1 MRQFVFSI
9 VFSAF
14 ISIGLSPAYSE
25 PDELLKGALL
35 KADWLFGKLQE
46 INHVPGMS
54 LAIGVEGDVVF
65 AKGYGYADVK
75 NQIPVTAETKFRY
88 ASVSKLFAATAAA
101 QLYQKGQLDID
112 ADIRGYIPEFPDK
125 GFPITSRQLA
135 AHISG
140 FPHYQVVDFNRGKT
154 HFDSVMDALEKIK
167 DRSLLFEPGTGYE
180 YSSYGYTILSAVIE
194 RASGQDYLSYLKDHI
209 LDPAGII
216 GVVGENMHVD
226 TPNLTVMYERHGLE
240 AVPAP
245 RLDFSYIYA
254 GGGLDGTPTDLVKL
268 AIGYWQGTLLA
279 PATQAMIFTPIKTA
293 SGGRTGRNTYEVGFG
308 WRIDTDLHGR
318 PIIHHS
324 GVTPGAR
331 SVLLSYLS
339 PGVHIAFTSN
349 AAWTSSTERTA
360 TTLAFGI
367 LQALEEV
374 NVEASCPVGDYTWVG
389 TFNGAEAHGV
399 LAIQESDG
407 LCQGEISMPRAFAGW
422 VEGFDAP
429 VPENLPL
436 LLIGSNGEAGIFGL
450 VTPLGIFET
459 QVVSKDG
466 ILTGSA
472 TIGGSRVFEFTAHQ

>member
-1 MRQFVFSI
+1 MRLFVFSI
-9 VFSAF
+9 IFF
-14 ISIGLSPAYSE
+14 TFFLQGTSPAFAGKE
-25 PDELLKGALL
+25 ELLEKALF
-35 KADWLFGKLQE
+35 KADWLFEKLQE

-65 AKGYGYADVK
+65 AKGYGHADVQ
-75 NQIPVTAETKFRY
+75 NQVPVTAETKFRY

-101 QLYQKGQLDID
+101 QLYEKGLLDID
-112 ADIRGYIPEFPDK
+112 ADVRTYVPEFPDK
-125 GFPITSRQLA
+125 GFAITTRQLA

-140 FPHYQVVDFNRGKT
+140 ITHYQAVDFNRGKT
-154 HFDSVMDALEKIK
+154 HYDSVMDALNIFKN
-167 DRSLLFEPGTGYE
+167 RNLLFEPGTAYE
-180 YSSYGYTILSAVIE
+180 YSSYGYTLLSAVIE

-209 LDPAGII
+209 LDPAGIT

-226 TPNLTVMYERHGLE
+226 IPDLTVMYERDGVDITPE
-240 AVPAP
+240 PI
-245 RLDFSYIYA
+245 LDFSYIYA

-268 AIGYWQGTLLA
+268 AIGYWRGTLIA
-279 PATQAMIFTPIKTA
+279 PATQIKIFTPVKTTT
-293 SGGRTGRNTYEVGFG
+293 GGRTGRNTYEVGFG

-318 PIIHHS
+318 AIVHHS

-331 SVLLSYLS
+331 AILLSYQD

-349 AAWTSSTERTA
+349 ATWTSSTERTA
-360 TTLAFGI
+360 TTLVFGV
-367 LQALEEV
+367 LQAFDEV
-374 NVEASCPVGDYTWVG
+374 KVEASCPVGDYTWDG

-407 LCQGEISMPRAFAGW
+407 LCQGTISMPRAFAGW
-422 VEGFDAP
+422 VEGFNAP

-472 TIGGSRVFEFTAHQ
+472 TIGSSRVFEFTAHQ